1 MLRAGTRAAF
11 TDFMNPADPSAGE
24 PSPQPAATEL
34 PFPVVGIGASAGC
47 IPALRQLFE
56 TMPAAPGMAFV
67 VVVHLSPRH
76 ESSLADI
83 LGKVARMPV
92 QTVRDTVA
100 IDANHVYVISPAQQ
114 LTMRDGRL
122 QTAKLPLTVAGRP
135 AAIDAFFR
143 TLADTHGRRAIGIV
157 LSGTGSDGTL
167 GLARLKEH
175 GGVTLVQSPEDAEY
189 DGMPVSAINDGVVD
203 FVLPATE
210 MPGKLATLWENM
222 RRIELPEPGAPG
234 AAIVSTADAAEAA
247 ETALVQIL
255 RLLRI
260 ATGHDFKHYKRAT
273 VLRRIERRLQ
283 VTALPGLPEY
293 CAYLEAHPEE
303 TKGLLKDLLISVTNF
318 FRDRE
323 AFEALEAELDATLM
337 PAAKAAGRIRAW
349 VAGCATGEEAYSIAM
364 LLSERVEE
372 LRPDMQIQ
380 VFASDIDESAI
391 AAARSG
397 VYPDTVLDDVTPARL
412 RRFFMKEEDHVRVRK
427 ELRERVLFAV
437 HNLLRDP
444 PFSGLD
450 LICCRNLL
458 IYFDR
463 EVQKQVLE
471 VFHFALRPGGLLFLG
486 SSESADAAGELY
498 RQVDKR
504 WRIFRADGTLRR
516 RTVPALPLNGRSS
529 PFGAGGG
536 APMEVSPALGDFHH
550 RLRESYAPPS
560 ILIDAGS
567 NILHSTPRTAPFLR
581 FVHGQPT
588 NNLLEVVRPELRLEL
603 RTAIFRAWQ
612 IRASVEAKKVR
623 LDDAGEAPWVTMTAH
638 PVEEGGSPFMLVLF
652 DSIAASL
659 GEGVRQESD
668 KDPLLLSLE
677 EELQQTREQLRG
689 SIGESARSN
698 EDLRASN
705 EELQA
710 INEELRSATEEL
722 ETSKEELQS
731 VNEELVT
738 VNQELK
744 MKVEETAKAN
754 DDLKNLIASTD
765 IATVFVD
772 RELRVKRFT
781 PRASQLFNLI
791 ESDTGRRLLDITHRL
806 QYEELERDAREAFDS
821 LRVVEREVG
830 GPDGRTYLVR
840 ALPYRTHEDVIDG
853 AVLNFI
859 DISARRQAERRLR
872 EGEANLRMVVESTE
886 DYAIITMNREGTIVT
901 WNQGA
906 RRLFGF
912 HDSEMLGQPIDLI
925 FTPADRAAGV
935 PLREMKLARDEG
947 RASDERWHVR
957 KDGSSF
963 FCSGIMTPMHEKGQL
978 IGYAKIA
985 RDLTE
990 RKRAEGQMEALL
1002 VQEKEMRSEL
1012 QRASVLKDEFLAV
1025 MSHEL
1030 KHPLN
1035 LIHVNAELLAR
1046 LPEVRESASVARAAE
1061 LIRRTVLSQAK
1072 IIDDLLDLSRVRT
1085 GKLGLSKTALEWSV
1099 VIERVVDAV
1108 EGDVAAKRIKL
1119 ECEIDPAASSI
1130 NADPVRVEQMV
1141 WNLLSNALKFT
1152 PSGGSIRVTLALD
1165 GGFGR
1170 LDVADTGQGISGDFL
1185 PHVFEM
1191 FRQASHGV
1199 ARSEGGLGIGL
1210 ALVKHLAEEHGGR
1223 VAVASEGVGRGARFS
1238 VWLPLAE
1245 QAAARPLGA
1254 SATPALDKLRVLLVD
1269 DVQDA
1274 LESFATLLQLE
1285 GAEVTAVRSGAE
1297 ALAAVE
1303 NAQFDLLFSDIA
1315 MPGMDG
1321 YALIAALRANSRT
1334 ANLPAIALTGFGRS
1348 QDVKRAIVA
1357 GFDAHLAK
1365 PIEMDELLHVVE
1377 RLGRLRAHREPGAGS

>member
-1 MLRAGTRAAF
+1 
-11 TDFMNPADPSAGE
+11 MNPADPSAGE
-24 PSPQPAATEL
+24 PSSQPAATEL

-47 IPALRQLFE
+47 IPALRRLFE

-92 QTVRDTVA
+92 QAVRDTVK
-100 IDANHVYVISPAQQ
+100 IEANHVYVISPAQQ
-114 LTMRDGRL
+114 LTMRDGQL
-122 QTAKLPLTVAGRP
+122 QTTKQPLTVAGRP

-143 TLADTHGRRAIGIV
+143 TLADAHGRRAIGIV
-157 LSGTGSDGTL
+157 MSGTGSDGTL

-175 GGVTLVQSPEDAEY
+175 GGVTLVQSPADAEY
-189 DGMPVSAINDGVVD
+189 EGMPVSAINDGVVD
-203 FVLPATE
+203 FVLPAAE
-210 MPGKLATLWENM
+210 MPAKLAALWENM
-222 RRIELPEPGAPG
+222 RRIALPEPGAPG
-234 AAIVSTADAAEAA
+234 VAIVPAAEAAEAA
-247 ETALVQIL
+247 ETALAQIL

-323 AFEALEAELDATLM
+323 AFEALETELDASLT
-337 PAAKAAGRIRAW
+337 PAAKTTGRLRAW

-364 LLSERVEE
+364 LLSERTEE
-372 LRPDMQIQ
+372 LRPDLQIQ

-391 AAARSG
+391 AVARAG

-412 RRFFMKEEDHVRVRK
+412 RRFFQKEEDHVRVRK
-427 ELRERVLFAV
+427 DLRERVLFAV

-471 VFHFALRPGGLLFLG
+471 VFHFALKPGGLLFLG
-486 SSESADAAGELY
+486 SSESADAADDLY
-498 RQVDKR
+498 RPVDKR
-504 WRIFRADGTLRR
+504 WRIFRADGALRR
-516 RTVPALPLNGRSS
+516 GRTVPALPLDGRSS
-529 PFGAGGG
+529 LFGAG
-536 APMEVSPALGDFHH
+536 AAARAEASPALGDFHH
-550 RLRESYAPPS
+550 RLREAYAPPS
-560 ILIDAGS
+560 ILIDAAS

-612 IRASVEAKKVR
+612 IHASVEAKKVR

-638 PVEEGGSPFMLVLF
+638 PVEEGGSPYMLVLF

-659 GEGVRQESD
+659 GDGGKQESD

-689 SIGESARSN
+689 SIGESARST

-731 VNEELVT
+731 VNEELIT

-744 MKVEETAKAN
+744 AKVEETAKAN

-772 RELRVKRFT
+772 RELRVKRYT

-791 ESDTGRRLLDITHRL
+791 DSDIGRRLLDITHRL
-806 QYEELERDAREAFDS
+806 QYEQLERDARTAFDS
-821 LRVVEREVG
+821 LRVVEREIG
-830 GPDGRTYLVR
+830 GPDGRAYLVR

-859 DISARRQAERRLR
+859 DISATRQAEQRLR

-886 DYAIITMNREGTIVT
+886 DYAIITMGRDGTIAT

-912 HDSEMLGQPIDLI
+912 QDSEIIGQSIERI

-935 PLREMKLARDEG
+935 PQREMKQAREEG
-947 RASDERWHVR
+947 RASDERWHLR

-963 FCSGIMTPMHEKGQL
+963 FCSGIMTALHEKEQL

-985 RDLTE
+985 RDLTD
-990 RKRAEGQMEALL
+990 RKRAEAQMEALL
-1002 VQEKEMRSEL
+1002 LQEKQMRAEL

-1046 LPEVRESASVARAAE
+1046 LPEVRESTSVARVADV
-1061 LIRRTVLSQAK
+1061 IRRTVLSQAK

-1085 GKLGLSKTALEWSV
+1085 GKLGLSKTALQWSV
-1099 VIERVVDAV
+1099 VIGRVVDAV
-1108 EGDVAAKRIKL
+1108 EGDAAAKNIKL
-1119 ECEIDPAASSI
+1119 EREIDPAASSI
-1130 NADPVRVEQMV
+1130 DADPVRVEQIV
-1141 WNLLSNALKFT
+1141 WNVLSNALKFT
-1152 PSGGSIRVTLALD
+1152 PPGGSVRVSLARD
-1165 GGFGR
+1165 GAFGR
-1170 LDVADTGQGISGDFL
+1170 LEVVDTGQGISADFL

-1191 FRQASHGV
+1191 FRQASHGA

-1223 VAVASEGVGRGARFS
+1223 VAVASEGPGRGARFS
-1238 VWLPLAE
+1238 VWLPLAKHVAE
-1245 QAAARPLGA
+1245 SLARANAA
-1254 SATPALDKLRVLLVD
+1254 PALDKLRVLLVD

-1297 ALAAVE
+1297 ALAAAE
-1303 NAQFDLLFSDIA
+1303 NARFDLLFSDIA

-1321 YALIAALRANSRT
+1321 YALIAALRADART

-1365 PIEMDELLHVVE
+1365 PIEMQELLHVVE
-1377 RLGRLRAHREPGAGS
+1377 RLGSLRTDRAPGP

>member
-1 MLRAGTRAAF
+1 MSSADLSAA
-11 TDFMNPADPSAGE
+11 E
-24 PSPQPAATEL
+24 PSTQPGISEL

-47 IPALRQLFE
+47 IPALRRLFE
-56 TMPAAPGMAFV
+56 PMSATPGLAFV

-76 ESSLADI
+76 ESNLADI
-83 LGKVARMPV
+83 LGNVTGMPV
-92 QTVRDTVA
+92 RTVQGPVSITP
-100 IDANHVYVISPAQQ
+100 NHVYVISPAQQ
-114 LTMRDGRL
+114 LLMRDGQL
-122 QTAKLPLTVAGRP
+122 QPLPLAAPAGRP
-135 AAIDAFFR
+135 AAIDSFFR
-143 TLADTHGRRAIGIV
+143 TLADTHCRRAIGVV

-167 GLARLKEH
+167 GLARLKEC
-175 GGVTLVQSPEDAEY
+175 GGVTLAQAPDDAEY
-189 DGMPVSAINDGVVD
+189 DGMPTSAIGGGVVD
-203 FVLPATE
+203 FVVPAQD
-210 MPGKLATLWENM
+210 MAAKLAALWENM
-222 RRIELPEPGAPG
+222 QRIELPEPAD
-234 AAIVSTADAAEAA
+234 AAIPGVAATPPGEAHAAEAA
-247 ETALVQIL
+247 LAQIL
-255 RLLRI
+255 KMLRS

-293 CAYLEAHPEE
+293 RAYLEAHPEE

-323 AFEALEAELDATLM
+323 AFDALETALEASLI
-337 PAAKAAGRIRAW
+337 PAAKFPGRLRAW

-364 LLSERVEE
+364 LLSERVED
-372 LRPDMQIQ
+372 LRPNLQVQ

-391 AAARSG
+391 AAARTG
-397 VYPDTVLDDVTPARL
+397 IYPDTVLDDVTPERL
-412 RRFFMKEEDHVRVRK
+412 RRFFQKEKDHVRVRK

-444 PFSGLD
+444 PFSSLD

-471 VFHFALRPGGLLFLG
+471 VFHFALKPGGLLFLG

-498 RQVDKR
+498 RPVDKR
-504 WRIFRADGTLRR
+504 WRIFRSDGALQRR
-516 RTVPALPLNGRSS
+516 RSLPTLPLDGRPSL
-529 PFGAGGG
+529 FGAAG
-536 APMEVSPALGDFHH
+536 AARTEASPTLGDFHH
-550 RLRESYAPPS
+550 RLREAYAPPS
-560 ILIDAGS
+560 ILIDTGS

-612 IRASVEAKKVR
+612 IRASVEARKVR
-623 LDDAGEAPWVTMTAH
+623 LDDAGDAPWVTMTAH

-659 GEGVRQESD
+659 DDGGTQQSD

-689 SIGESARSN
+689 SIGESARST

-731 VNEELVT
+731 VNEELIT

-744 MKVEETAKAN
+744 TKVEETAKAN

-791 ESDTGRRLLDITHRL
+791 ESDIGRRLLDITHRL
-806 QYEELERDAREAFDS
+806 QYEQLERDARTAFDS

-859 DISARRQAERRLR
+859 DISATRQAEQRLR

-886 DYAIITMNREGTIVT
+886 DYAIITTGRDGLIAT

-912 HDSEMLGQPIDLI
+912 DESEMLGQSIERI
-925 FTPADRAAGV
+925 FTPADRADGV
-935 PLREMKLARDEG
+935 PQREMKQARENG
-947 RASDERWHVR
+947 RASDERWHLR

-963 FCSGIMTPMHEKGQL
+963 YCSGIMTPLHENEQF

-985 RDLTE
+985 RDLTD
-990 RKRAEGQMEALL
+990 RKRAEAQMEALL
-1002 VQEKEMRSEL
+1002 LQEKEMRAEL

-1046 LPEVRESASVARAAE
+1046 LPEVRESAAVARAAE
-1061 LIRRTVLSQAK
+1061 VIRRTVLSQAK

-1085 GKLGLSKTALEWSV
+1085 GKLGLSKTTIEWSAI
-1099 VIERVVDAV
+1099 IERVVGAI
-1108 EGDVAAKRIKL
+1108 ERDVAAKRIEL

-1130 NADPVRVEQMV
+1130 NADSVRVEQIV

-1152 PSGGSIRVTLALD
+1152 PAGGKIRVTLVPD
-1165 GGFGR
+1165 GSSGR
-1170 LDVADTGQGISGDFL
+1170 LDVADTGQGISADFL

-1191 FRQASHGV
+1191 FRQASHGA
-1199 ARSEGGLGIGL
+1199 ARSEGGMGIGL

-1223 VAVASEGVGRGARFS
+1223 VAVASEGLGRGARFS

-1245 QAAARPLGA
+1245 QAMASPAGA
-1254 SATPALDKLRVLLVD
+1254 SVAPALAKLRVLLVD

-1274 LESFATLLQLE
+1274 LESFTTLLQLE
-1285 GAEVTAVRSGAE
+1285 GAHVTAVRSGAE
-1297 ALAAVE
+1297 ALEAAR
-1303 NAQFDLLFSDIA
+1303 NAEFDLLFSDIA

-1321 YALIAALRANSRT
+1321 YALIAALRAEART

-1348 QDVKRAIVA
+1348 QDVKRAILA

-1365 PIEMDELLHVVE
+1365 PIEMEELLHVVA
-1377 RLGRLRAHREPGAGS
+1377 RLGVRQADRGH